1 MKLSPRLKA
10 AADFVRCG
18 KKIADIGTDHAHLPI
33 YLVKNGICPCAVAS
47 DVRPGPIANA
57 KENVEQAGL
66 EDKISLRLASGLDK
80 VKPDEADDI
89 VIAGMGGIL
98 ISELIEKATWLKDT
112 EKHLVL
118 QPQSHAEILR
128 EFLTQN
134 GYYIEKEEICEDA
147 GRLYCVMS
155 IYYDG
160 NDRTYPECYEYYGEI
175 PACKNPL
182 AKEYLQKLS
191 DRYVR
196 DAGSM
201 RCAEPQRAE
210 ELYNV
215 ADKLNEILNKK
226 P

>member
-33 YLVKNGICPCAVAS
+33 YLVENGIAPCAVAS

-57 KENVEQAGL
+57 KINVEQAGL
-66 EDKISLRLASGLDK
+66 ESKISLRLASGLDK
-80 VKPDEADDI
+80 VTPDEAEDVI
-89 VIAGMGGIL
+89 IAGMGGIL
-98 ISELIEKATWLKDT
+98 IAELIEKAPWLKDS

-118 QPQSHAEILR
+118 QPQSHSEILR
-128 EFLTQN
+128 TFLMKN

-155 IYYDG
+155 VYFDG
-160 NDRTYPECYEYYGEI
+160 KEHTYPDKYEYYGEI
-175 PACKNPL
+175 TACKNPL
-182 AKEYLQKLS
+182 AKEYLQRLA

-196 DAGSM
+196 DAGNM
-201 RCAEPQRAE
+201 RCAEPQRAQ
-210 ELYNV
+210 ELYDV
-215 ADKLNEILNKK
+215 ADKINQILM
-226 P
+226 

>member
-33 YLVKNGICPCAVAS
+33 YLVEKGICPCAVAS

-80 VKPDEADDI
+80 VSPNEADDI

-98 ISELIEKATWLKDT
+98 IAELIEKAEWLKNS

-128 EFLTQN
+128 EFLIQH

-155 IYYDG
+155 VYFG
-160 NDRTYPECYEYYGEI
+160 SAESTYPEYYEYYGEI
-175 PACKNPL
+175 PACENPL
-182 AKEYLQKLS
+182 AKEYLQKLA

-210 ELYNV
+210 VLYNV

>member
-33 YLVKNGICPCAVAS
+33 YLVENGICPCAVAS

-57 KENVEQAGL
+57 KENVEQAGF

-80 VKPDEADDI
+80 VNPDEADDVI
-89 VIAGMGGIL
+89 IAGMGGIL
-98 ISELIEKATWLKDT
+98 IAELVEKAPWLKST

-128 EFLTQN
+128 SFLTSN
-134 GYYIEKEEICEDA
+134 GYYIDKEEICEDA

-155 IYYDG
+155 VYYCDEE
-160 NDRTYPECYEYYGEI
+160 RVYPKHYEYYGEI
-175 PACKNPL
+175 SKCTNPL
-182 AKEYLQKLS
+182 AKEYLLKLS
-191 DRYVR
+191 ERYVR
-196 DAGSM
+196 DANNM
-201 RCAEPQRAE
+201 RCADPARAE
-210 ELYNV
+210 ELYSI
-215 ADKLNEILNKK
+215 ADTLNEIAQA
-226 P
+226 

>member
-33 YLVKNGICPCAVAS
+33 YLVEKEICPCAVAS

-57 KENVEQAGL
+57 KENVIQAGL

-80 VKPDEADDI
+80 VSPDDAEDI
-89 VIAGMGGIL
+89 IIAGMGGIL
-98 ISELIEKATWLKDT
+98 IAELIEKAPWLKDS

-128 EFLTQN
+128 DFLIKN
-134 GYYIEKEEICEDA
+134 GYRIEKEEICEDS

-155 IYYDG
+155 VYFG
-160 NDRTYPECYEYYGEI
+160 SADRTYPECYEYYGEI
-175 PACKNPL
+175 PKCKNPL
-182 AKEYLQKLS
+182 AEEYLQRLA
-191 DRYVR
+191 DRYIR
-196 DAGSM
+196 DAGNM

-210 ELYNV
+210 DLYNV
-215 ADKLNEILNKK
+215 ADKLNEIINKK